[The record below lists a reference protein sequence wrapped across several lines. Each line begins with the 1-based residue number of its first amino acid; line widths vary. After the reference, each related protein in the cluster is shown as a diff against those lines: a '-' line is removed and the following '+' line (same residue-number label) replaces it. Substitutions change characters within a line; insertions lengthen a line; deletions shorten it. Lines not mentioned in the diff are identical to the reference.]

1 MAAAPVRDGPC
12 CSTLDFLL
20 PGMLLVQRSG
30 MGSDSLAW
38 PISWHYWAVAAAAAV
53 VQSTLEPAPVL
64 ALAEFL
70 VAALQVPFEVD

>member
-1 MAAAPVRDGPC
+1 
-12 CSTLDFLL
+12 
-20 PGMLLVQRSG
+20 MLLVQRSG
-30 MGSDSLAW
+30 MGCDSLAW
-38 PISWHYWAVAAAAAV
+38 PMSWHYWAVAAAAAAAAV